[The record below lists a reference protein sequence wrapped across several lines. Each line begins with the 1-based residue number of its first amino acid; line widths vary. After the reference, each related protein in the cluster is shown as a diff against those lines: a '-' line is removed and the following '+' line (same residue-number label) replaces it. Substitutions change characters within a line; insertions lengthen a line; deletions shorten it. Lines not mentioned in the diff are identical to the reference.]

1 MQSSHELA
9 TSTQEQAPA
18 LSYVPTSISGFGR
31 RHVGEGYGEILD
43 QFVEDLDDH

>member
-1 MQSSHELA
+1 MQPHDV
-9 TSTQEQAPA
+9 TVGTQDQPAA

-43 QFVEDLDDH
+43 QFIEDLDDH